1 MDFSKFK
8 PADWLKVGGAV
19 GFIIFGIFVHW
30 AKVDFMGYS
39 STGNNAFSYPVR
51 GIISMVLVLIV
62 GVVTLLGQQG
72 KSVGKVQWSVVNV
85 LASAVATVLMLLLII
100 MGPDESGFDLKPAL
114 GLYLSF
120 VATIASLAGSVMA
133 FQAGGG
139 NLNDLKDINKLKDS
153 FGQGGGNMPP
163 PPPGA

>member
-1 MDFSKFK
+1 
-8 PADWLKVGGAV
+8 
-19 GFIIFGIFVHW
+19 
-30 AKVDFMGYS
+30 MGVS
-39 STGNNAFSYPVR
+39 STGNNVFSYPVR
-51 GIISMVLVLIV
+51 GIISMILVLIV
-62 GVVTLLGQQG
+62 GVVTLLGHQG
-72 KSVGKVQWSVVNV
+72 KSVGKVQWSIVNV

-100 MGPDESGFDLKPAL
+100 MGPDESGFELKPAI

-153 FGQGGGNMPP
+153 FGQGGGSMPP
-163 PPPGA
+163 PPPSA